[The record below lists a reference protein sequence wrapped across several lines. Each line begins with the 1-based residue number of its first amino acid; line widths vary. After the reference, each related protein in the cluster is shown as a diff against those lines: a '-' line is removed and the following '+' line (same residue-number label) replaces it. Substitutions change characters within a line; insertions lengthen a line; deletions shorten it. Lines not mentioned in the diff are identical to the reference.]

1 MPKFILKILF
11 WGGFIGAMVA
21 APAVA
26 AGTYTIDHVH
36 SNIGFAVRHMMVSEV
51 KGEFT
56 DYEGTVIYDPEYVA
70 ETKID
75 VVIRAKSIDT
85 RLQQRDDHLRASE
98 FLKTDEFPL
107 ITFKSRG
114 VNKTDQGVVIVGDLT
129 IRGRTKTISIPAQIS
144 GPYANPL
151 GGGEVIGIV
160 GEAVI
165 NRQDFGVSW
174 NKAMDAGG
182 YVVADDVKLI
192 ISVEAKR

>member
-1 MPKFILKILF
+1 MDP
-11 WGGFIGAMVA
+11 
-21 APAVA
+21 
-26 AGTYTIDHVH
+26 VH
-36 SNIGFAVRHMMVSEV
+36 SNIVFAVRHMMVSEV

-56 DYEGTVIYDPEYVA
+56 DYEGTVVYDPEDVA
-70 ETKID
+70 GTKID

-85 RLQQRDDHLRASE
+85 RLQQRDEHLRSSD
-98 FLKTDEFPL
+98 FLKTDEFPF

-114 VNKTDQGVVIVGDLT
+114 VNKTDRDVVIVGELT
-129 IRGRTKTISIPAQIS
+129 IRGLTKTISIPAQIS

-160 GEAVI
+160 GETVI

-174 NKAMDAGG
+174 NKAMDTGG
-182 YVVADDVKLI
+182 YVVADDVKLM